1 MSDYSEIYTGM
12 TLDDRYEILE
22 KIGEGG
28 MALVYKANDTRL
40 HRQVAVKVMRKEL
53 MGDEEFIRRFTAESH
68 AVAQLSHPNIVSVFD
83 VSRSDGFE
91 YIVLELLSGITLRQ
105 YMDRKIQVPWKEALH
120 FSRQIAQALK
130 HAHEHGIIHRDIKP
144 QNIMLLQDG
153 TIKVADFGI
162 AALEHEMKDEGGQAI
177 GSLNYIAPEQARGSA
192 SDARGDIYSLGV
204 VMYEMLCGVKPYTGK
219 TASEIVFKQTT
230 GDIRSII
237 ELAPE
242 TPLAFAEIAMT
253 AMSPY
258 LGMRWQSA
266 DELCQALDDFTSS
279 VLKAE
284 GRYKEP
290 EKIEKPLKVTVTQN
304 VNLPPVEY
312 IRSVKK
318 TGGIGFSLGSF
329 ALLLT
334 TVIAFCFVWKYWL
347 ESVFSPAERMTL
359 PSFVGTSAEYLMNDV
374 ALQQQYNFTLNQ
386 VVNTDYPAGTVLS
399 QNPKAG
405 RSLMINDGGIDVT
418 LNVSTGFILTEV
430 EDVVGLDYREANLK
444 LQNAGFRVETE
455 TVMSSTV
462 EKDLVISTSPGAG
475 EQISSGS
482 TIYVAVSGGEQTVY
496 TKMPNLI
503 GLSENAAIVKLQNA
517 GFTYGSSNRQE
528 SDYES
533 GTVIAQSI
541 IAFAE
546 AEEHSTVVLTVSSGP
561 SYYEDYSF
569 TPQYSSPYYQQY
581 YQPQNITP
589 QFSGGGGIVIG

>member
-12 TLDDRYEILE
+12 LLDDRYEILE

-28 MALVYKANDTRL
+28 MALVYRANDKRL
-40 HRQVAVKVMRKEL
+40 NRQVAVKVMRREL
-53 MGDEEFIRRFTAESH
+53 MGDREFLRRFTSESH

-83 VSRSDGFE
+83 VSHSEGFE
-91 YIVLELLSGITLRQ
+91 YIVMELLSGITLRQ

-120 FSRQIAQALK
+120 FSRQIAQALR

-162 AALEHEMKDEGGQAI
+162 AALEHEIIEEGGQAI
-177 GSLNYIAPEQARGSA
+177 GSLNYIAPEQARGA
-192 SDARGDIYSLGV
+192 APDARGDIYSLGV

-230 GDIRSII
+230 GEIGSIV

-242 TPLAFAEIAMT
+242 TPLKFAEIVMT

-258 LGMRWQSA
+258 IGMRWQSA
-266 DELCQALDDFTSS
+266 SELSDALEDFTVG

-284 GRYKEP
+284 GRYREP

-312 IRSVKK
+312 IKSVRK
-318 TGGIGFSLGSF
+318 TGSIGFSLGSF

-334 TVIAFCFVWKYWL
+334 AVVAFCFLWVYWL
-347 ESVFSPAERMTL
+347 EGVFSPAERMTL
-359 PSFVGTSAEYLMNDV
+359 PSFVGTSSDYLMNDV
-374 ALQQQYNFTLNQ
+374 ALRQQYNFTINQ

-405 RSLMINDGGIDVT
+405 RSLMVSDSGIDVV

-444 LQNAGFRVETE
+444 LQNAGFKVETE
-455 TVMSSTV
+455 TVMSSGV

-475 EQISSGS
+475 EEISSGS
-482 TIYVAVSGGEQTVY
+482 TIYVSVSGGDQTVY
-496 TKMPNLI
+496 TKMPNLV

-517 GFTYGSSNRQE
+517 GFTYGGSNRQE

-533 GTVIAQSI
+533 GTVIMQSI
-541 IAFAE
+541 VAFAE
-546 AEEHSTVVLTVSSGP
+546 AEEYSTVVLTVSSGP

-569 TPQYSSPYYQQY
+569 TPQYSQQY
-581 YQPQNITP
+581 YVPQYNPP
-589 QFSGGGGIVIG
+589 QLSGGGGIILG

>member
-12 TLDDRYEILE
+12 LLDDRYEILE

-28 MALVYKANDTRL
+28 MALVYRANDRRL
-40 HRQVAVKVMRKEL
+40 NRQVAVKVMRREL
-53 MGDEEFIRRFTAESH
+53 MGDREFLRRFTSESH

-83 VSRSDGFE
+83 VSHSEGFE
-91 YIVLELLSGITLRQ
+91 YIVMELLSGITLRQ

-120 FSRQIAQALK
+120 FSRQIAQALR

-162 AALEHEMKDEGGQAI
+162 AALEHEIIEEGGRAI
-177 GSLNYIAPEQARGSA
+177 GSLNYIAPEQARGA
-192 SDARGDIYSLGV
+192 APDARGDIYSLGV

-230 GDIRSII
+230 GEIGSIV

-242 TPLAFAEIAMT
+242 TPLKFAEIVMT

-258 LGMRWQSA
+258 IGMRWQSA
-266 DELCQALDDFTSS
+266 SELSDALEDFTVG

-284 GRYKEP
+284 GRYREP

-312 IRSVKK
+312 IKSVRK
-318 TGGIGFSLGSF
+318 TGSIGFSLGSF

-334 TVIAFCFVWKYWL
+334 AVVAFCFLWVYWL
-347 ESVFSPAERMTL
+347 EGVFSPAERMTL
-359 PSFVGTSAEYLMNDV
+359 PSFVGTSSDYLMNDV
-374 ALQQQYNFTLNQ
+374 ALRQQYNFTINQ

-405 RSLMINDGGIDVT
+405 RSLMVSDSGIDVV

-444 LQNAGFRVETE
+444 LQNAGFKVETE
-455 TVMSSTV
+455 TVMSSGV

-475 EQISSGS
+475 EEISSGS
-482 TIYVAVSGGEQTVY
+482 TIYVSVSGGDQTVY
-496 TKMPNLI
+496 TKMPNLV

-517 GFTYGSSNRQE
+517 GFTYGGSNRQE

-533 GTVIAQSI
+533 GTVIMQSI
-541 IAFAE
+541 VAFAE
-546 AEEHSTVVLTVSSGP
+546 AEEYSTVVLTVSSGP

-569 TPQYSSPYYQQY
+569 TPQYSQQY
-581 YQPQNITP
+581 YVPQYNPP
-589 QFSGGGGIVIG
+589 QLSGGGGIILG

>member
-12 TLDDRYEILE
+12 LLDDRYEILE

-28 MALVYKANDTRL
+28 MALVYRANDKRL
-40 HRQVAVKVMRKEL
+40 NRQVAVKVMRREL
-53 MGDEEFIRRFTAESH
+53 MGDREFLRRFTSESH

-83 VSRSDGFE
+83 VSHSEGFE
-91 YIVLELLSGITLRQ
+91 YIVMELLSGITLRQ

-120 FSRQIAQALK
+120 FSRQIAQALR

-162 AALEHEMKDEGGQAI
+162 AALEHEIIEEGGRAI
-177 GSLNYIAPEQARGSA
+177 GSLNYIAPEQARGA
-192 SDARGDIYSLGV
+192 APDARGDIYSLGV

-230 GDIRSII
+230 GEIGSIV

-242 TPLAFAEIAMT
+242 TPLKFAEIVMT

-258 LGMRWQSA
+258 IGMRWQSA
-266 DELCQALDDFTSS
+266 SELSDALEDFTVG

-284 GRYKEP
+284 GRYREP

-312 IRSVKK
+312 IKSVRK
-318 TGGIGFSLGSF
+318 TGSIGFSLGSF

-334 TVIAFCFVWKYWL
+334 AVVAFCFLWVYWL
-347 ESVFSPAERMTL
+347 EGVFSPAERMTL
-359 PSFVGTSAEYLMNDV
+359 PSFVGTSSDYLMNDV
-374 ALQQQYNFTLNQ
+374 ALRQQYNFTINQ

-405 RSLMINDGGIDVT
+405 RSLMVSDSGIDVV

-444 LQNAGFRVETE
+444 LQNAGFKVETE
-455 TVMSSTV
+455 TVMSSGV

-475 EQISSGS
+475 EEISSGS
-482 TIYVAVSGGEQTVY
+482 TIYVSVSGGDQTVY
-496 TKMPNLI
+496 TKMPNLV

-517 GFTYGSSNRQE
+517 GFTYGGSNRQE

-533 GTVIAQSI
+533 GTVIMQSI
-541 IAFAE
+541 VAFAE
-546 AEEHSTVVLTVSSGP
+546 AEEYSTVVLTVSSGP

-569 TPQYSSPYYQQY
+569 TPQYSQQY
-581 YQPQNITP
+581 YVPQYNPP
-589 QFSGGGGIVIG
+589 QLSGGGGIILG